1 MTGER
6 VYKEVPLSALL
17 PNPWNPRK
25 SFEGQKFND
34 LVESIRAKGVLE
46 PILVRPVTDLAKKKD
61 KDRKEFQI
69 VAGERRWRASCEIA
83 KANGGMKK
91 ATIPAIVQDMTDDD
105 AFDVMTI
112 ENLQR
117 DDLTELEEAESFRA
131 WVERR
136 RKKDKKA
143 DAVKDLADR
152 TGIGQR
158 YIRRRIQIMTLPEK
172 VLKAWEQGKIS
183 FGHCEQLLRLGDEKK
198 VDEYFGRAR
207 SWDGY
212 SVARMRKEIDELS
225 IELQHAAFDLEKAG
239 CNSCESN
246 TEVQKQLFGD
256 ELAASKTACLNPKC
270 FKKNQNEGLLAN
282 WEKKFKKRYGGT
294 NGFRFYEGYGNPKHQ
309 AFGKDHYGCKQKEP
323 AEKCADC
330 KDFVTV
336 LEISGKVHCKQAC
349 LNEKCYTLLKAKKE
363 TRVEKERIGGDSAPG
378 PGAPAGPEAPRV
390 AWHGEHFREE
400 FYQEIMPSWIEAL
413 PADDDKILRL
423 TLSAILNSNRDAKN
437 EFFIRYFDKKR
448 QDGDPGGCYG
458 RVYHH
463 VTDEQ
468 VWALIEGMD
477 AAVLRLKIKELVQ
490 YITLH
495 QPTTDHRLRG
505 LIASHLGIDLARDW
519 RINASYLEK
528 KTKAEILA
536 FGEQLGIFADPKAE
550 AFLKDTLGKRKFSAL
565 KKAELDRVILES
577 GVDLSGKVP
586 AEILDMKDGRADV
599 DEQDAD
605 PPCVLDEKGRC
616 SYMRRRFCGNQG
628 GALCCKKC
636 PDHPFNYEAADG
648 GDCPSGCPKLDGLP
662 VCRVCG
668 CSEEDACEGGCSW
681 VEDDLCSA
689 CQEKEAE
696 E

>member
-363 TRVEKERIGGDSAPG
+363 TRVEKERIGGASTLPNE
-378 PGAPAGPEAPRV
+378 PAGPEAPRV
-390 AWHGEHFREE
+390 SWHGQHFREE
-400 FYQEIMPSWIEAL
+400 FFKEILPSWISNL
-413 PADDDKILRL
+413 DVDSDQCLRIVL
-423 TLSAILNSNRDAKN
+423 TGILNSNINAL
-437 EFFIRYFDKKR
+437 EYFRKMALATAVPYR
-448 QDGDPGGCYG
+448 SG
-458 RVYHH
+458 RHSFEPA
-463 VTDEQ
+463 D
-468 VWALIEGMD
+468 WKFIEGMD
-477 AAVLRLKIKELVQ
+477 CVALRTALKALGG
-490 YITLH
+490 YITM
-495 QPTTDHRLRG
+495 QTDKTSHETRCA
-505 LIASHLGIDLARDW
+505 IASHLGIDLARDW
-519 RINASYLEK
+519 RITQSYLDK

-536 FGEQLGIFADPKAE
+536 LGEQLGIFADPKAE
-550 AFLKDTLGKRKFSAL
+550 TYLKEKLCKRKFSAL

-577 GVDLSGKVP
+577 GVDLTGKVP
-586 AEILDMKDGRADV
+586 AEILDVKGDRQDDDEDGCMDYV
-599 DEQDAD
+599 NCPHFDECEHIAQKCKHQWEEDD
-605 PPCVLDEKGRC
+605 RPPCCFECDDLEGCDQRC
-616 SYMRRRFCGNQG
+616 QLYGIRT
-628 GALCCKKC
+628 
-636 PDHPFNYEAADG
+636 
-648 GDCPSGCPKLDGLP
+648 
-662 VCRVCG
+662 CRECG
-668 CSEEDACEGGCSW
+668 CTDEYGCDGGCSW

-689 CQEKEAE
+689 CQGKENE